1 MDIRSLRLLV
11 IEDQAVQRQVAVGIL
26 RSLGVASIDEADD
39 GYHALDALR
48 ATPEAPDVIVCDLR
62 MPGMDGIEF
71 IRHLGE
77 SKSASSIILASAL
90 DPTLVSSVEAMARAH
105 GLSVLGTMPKPL
117 SRERLGELLAR
128 FERPDLLGP
137 NSGQPRASASELEE
151 AIADGQII
159 AYFQPKLH
167 VTDRAIAGA
176 EALARW
182 HHPCRGVV
190 SPGEFIPLAEE
201 CGLIDALTWVML
213 EQSME
218 ELNNWRR
225 AGQDWVVSVN
235 LSLPYLEYNGA
246 ADRIAGLAERYGID
260 PQSVVLEVTESLAS
274 ANLAP
279 VLGNVARLRM
289 KGFGVAIDDYGT
301 GYSSLK
307 QLASIPFT
315 ELKVDQSFVQGAS
328 VNRQREA
335 ILASSVELA
344 RRLEMISVAEGVE
357 SQSDLSVLE
366 TLGCDLVQGFL
377 FARPMPAGD
386 FAAWAE
392 I

>member
-11 IEDQAVQRQVAVGIL
+11 IEDQTVQRQVAVGML
-26 RSLGVASIDEADD
+26 RSLGVSSIDEADD
-39 GYHALDALR
+39 GYQALDALR
-48 ATPEAPDVIVCDLR
+48 TTPEPPDVIVCDLR

-71 IRHLGE
+71 IRHLGD

-90 DPTLVSSVEAMARAH
+90 DPTLVSSVEAMARAQ
-105 GLSVLGTMPKPL
+105 GLAVLGTLPKPL
-117 SRERLGELLAR
+117 SRDRLGELLAR
-128 FERPDLLGP
+128 FERPELLAP
-137 NSGQPRASASELEE
+137 NSGRPRASATELEE
-151 AIADGQII
+151 AIADGQIV

-167 VTDRAIAGA
+167 VTDGAIAGA

-182 HHPCRGVV
+182 HHPHRGVV
-190 SPGEFIPLAEE
+190 GPGEFIPLAEQ

-218 ELNNWRR
+218 ELNTWRR
-225 AGQDWVVSVN
+225 AGQDWAVSVN

-307 QLASIPFT
+307 QLAAFPFT

-344 RRLEMISVAEGVE
+344 RRLQMISVAEGVE
-357 SQSDLSVLE
+357 TQSDLSVLE

-377 FARPMPAGD
+377 FARPMAAGD

>member
-1 MDIRSLRLLV
+1 MDIRSLSLMV
-11 IEDQAVQRQVAVGIL
+11 VEDQAVQRQVAVGML
-26 RSLGVASIDEADD
+26 RSLGVSAIHEAAD
-39 GYHALDALR
+39 GYQALDALR
-48 ATPEAPDVIVCDLR
+48 AAPESPDVIVCDLR

-90 DPTLVSSVEAMARAH
+90 DPTLLSSVEAMARAQ
-105 GLSVLGTMPKPL
+105 GLSVLGTIPKPL
-117 SRERLGELLAR
+117 SRDRLGELLGR

-137 NSGQPRASASELEE
+137 NAGQPRASANELEE
-151 AIADGQII
+151 AIADGQIV

-167 VTDRAIAGA
+167 VEDGTIAGA

-182 HHPCRGVV
+182 HHPRRGVV
-190 SPGEFIPLAEE
+190 GPGEFIPLAEE

-213 EQSME
+213 EQSMD
-218 ELNNWRR
+218 ELNTWRR
-225 AGQDWVVSVN
+225 AGQDWAVSVN

-246 ADRIAGLAERYGID
+246 ADRIAGLAERHGVD
-260 PQSVVLEVTESLAS
+260 PRHVVLEITESLAS

-315 ELKVDQSFVQGAS
+315 ELKVDQTFVHNAKG
-328 VNRQREA
+328 NRQREA

-344 RRLEMISVAEGVE
+344 RRLQLVSVAEGVE
-357 SQSDLSVLE
+357 TQSDLSVLE

-377 FARPMPAGD
+377 FARPMAAPD